1 MIYIVF
7 LFQIIILF
15 YSEYT
20 AKTIVRNQ
28 KQIHD
33 KIMYLQYE
41 LKKLQDKRQN
51 S

>member
-20 AKTIVRNQ
+20 AQAIVRNQ

-33 KIMYLQYE
+33 KIMYLQSE
-41 LKKLQDKRQN
+41 LKKLQNGHRN